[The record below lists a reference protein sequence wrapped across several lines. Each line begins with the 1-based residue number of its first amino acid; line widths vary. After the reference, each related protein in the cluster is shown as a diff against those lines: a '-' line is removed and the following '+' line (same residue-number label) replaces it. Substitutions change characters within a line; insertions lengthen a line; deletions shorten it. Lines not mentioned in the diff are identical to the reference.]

1 LDVEHVHVLLL
12 LDQAEAGG
20 AAVLVKLDLRTLIQI
35 RYLTHPLL
43 EH

>member
-1 LDVEHVHVLLL
+1 LDVEHVHVPPPPDRVEVGAVAELGN
-12 LDQAEAGG
+12 LDRQ
-20 AAVLVKLDLRTLIQI
+20 TLIQI

>member
-12 LDQAEAGG
+12 LAQAEAGV
-20 AAVLVKLDLRTLIQI
+20 AAEPVSLDLRTLIQI
-35 RYLTHPLL
+35 RYRTHPLL